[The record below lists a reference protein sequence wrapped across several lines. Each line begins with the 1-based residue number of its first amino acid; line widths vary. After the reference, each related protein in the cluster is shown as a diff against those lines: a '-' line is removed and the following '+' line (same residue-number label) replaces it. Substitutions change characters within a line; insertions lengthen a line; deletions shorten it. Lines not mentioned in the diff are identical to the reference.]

1 VTLGVTGSS
10 PELLIE
16 LGLIL
21 LALSVLARLANRMR
35 LSPIPFYLVVGL
47 AAGRGGLVDVEGA
60 DEFIEAGSQ
69 LGVVLL
75 LFFLGIEYSARE
87 LVTSLRAST
96 RSGVLDLVLNFPPGF
111 AAGLLLGWDFEEA
124 FLLGGVTYISSSG
137 IAAKLLHD
145 LGRMGN
151 RETPS
156 VISVL
161 VFEDLIMTVYLPIVA
176 ALLLGGSG
184 MFIVSTVAI
193 ALTVVTG
200 VLVIAW
206 HLGPSLS
213 ALVFHQ
219 SAEAM
224 MFGVLGATLLVAGL
238 AEEAQVSAA
247 VGAFLVGIALS
258 GPAAEAAHDLLEPLR
273 DLFAAAFFV
282 FFALETEAGA
292 IVDVLALAAA
302 LAAVSIVTKLVTGWY
317 AAARHGVA
325 IRGRLRAGTML
336 VARGEFSI
344 VIAGL
349 AVGSGNAGEI
359 VEVAAA
365 YVLLLAV
372 VGPVMARYAEVF
384 ARPFERRAG
393 RRFAATAAAPTTEQ
407 SGG

>member
-1 VTLGVTGSS
+1 VTLAVTGSS

-16 LGLIL
+16 LGAIL
-21 LALSVLARLANRMR
+21 LALSVLARVATRLR
-35 LSPIPFYLVVGL
+35 LSPIPFYLLVGL
-47 AAGRGGLVDVEGA
+47 AAGRGGLVDLEGA

-96 RSGVLDLVLNFPPGF
+96 RAGLFDLALNFPPGLV
-111 AAGLLLGWDFEEA
+111 AGLLLGWDVEEA
-124 FLLGGVTYISSSG
+124 FLLGGITYISSSG
-137 IAAKLLHD
+137 ITAKLLHD

-161 VFEDLIMTVYLPIVA
+161 VFEDLVMTVYLPIVA
-176 ALLLGGSG
+176 ALLIGGSG
-184 MFIVSTVAI
+184 MTIVSTVAI
-193 ALTVVTG
+193 ALAAVLT
-200 VLVIAW
+200 VLVVAW
-206 HLGPSLS
+206 HLGPTLS

-219 SAEAM
+219 STEAVL
-224 MFGVLGATLLVAGL
+224 FGVLGGTLLVAGI

-258 GPAAEAAHDLLEPLR
+258 GPAADAAHDLLEPLR

-282 FFALETEAGA
+282 FFALETDPGA
-292 IVDVLALAAA
+292 IVDVLGVALALAVVTAA
-302 LAAVSIVTKLVTGWY
+302 TKVLTGWY
-317 AAARHGVA
+317 AAARYGVA
-325 IRGRLRAGTML
+325 IRGRLRAGTEL

-349 AVGSGNAGEI
+349 AVSRSNASEI
-359 VEVAAA
+359 AELAAA

-372 VGPVMARYAEVF
+372 GGPIMARYAEVL

-393 RRFAATAAAPTTEQ
+393 RRFAA
-407 SGG
+407 SGRAGPAS